1 LIYYTRFIISLITF
15 DIDRRHYN
23 PSRVNPRLVTH
34 TVGPSAPSAGK
45 LLLST
50 VYNPTEIA
58 VAVSVVAV
66 NESYLHEHQTW
77 ANGKICKGFTGKFL
91 SQEYTLFESFVGEAF
106 NLIEIKAPLNEGWI
120 SFNCRPVDPGK
131 CKVVLLFSYF
141 TYFYF
146 IFLGRL
152 NNLKVSSLVLASRKC
167 PIPGIL
173 KLVSDLTVTVCIC
186 IVLYIF

>member
-1 LIYYTRFIISLITF
+1 VLNLIYYCTRFIIYAITF
-15 DIDRRHYN
+15 DIDSRHYN

-50 VYNPTEIA
+50 VRKPTEIA

-66 NESYLHEHQTW
+66 NESYLYEHQTW

-106 NLIEIKAPLNEGWI
+106 NLVEIKAPLQEGWI
-120 SFNCRPVDPGK
+120 SFNCRPVDPSK
-131 CKVVLLFSYF
+131 SHIVLLFSYF
-141 TYFYF
+141 TYFF
-146 IFLGRL
+146 FLGRL
-152 NNLKVSSLVLASRKC
+152 TYRRQV
-167 PIPGIL
+167 
-173 KLVSDLTVTVCIC
+173 
-186 IVLYIF
+186 